1 MRVII
6 CLVVCVTL
14 VIFVAPVGGRRVR
27 KRCKPLAFKDTT
39 SLCDKEPNGEGWYRD
54 GTVCMLDCREGC
66 VKKTGG
72 RRRVCKVRGRS
83 KWWTG
88 GRGLQCFCRPCA
100 SAPPAVPNTSGPQ
113 DCTSP
118 YTAGA
123 TCIYECSPGYVKIGG
138 DDSKLCSDGQWRGAD
153 LMCEPEPD
161 VDGSWVTWGSWA
173 SCDVTCG
180 GGVKTRTRTCTNP
193 EPSGGGA
200 DCVGDTE
207 QTRDCND
214 FPCPDCMRICAL
226 GTLNDACDAC
236 TCDGHEL
243 TGHVMDTRRVPLSD
257 ADIFYAE
264 KPNDPVASTDTM
276 GNFRLSGACAQGVE
290 IIARTRGYFDARAT
304 SSQQDET
311 TSTVQVEMAAEVPP
325 IIDQHPQSKKRIAGQ
340 DVTFCC
346 AAHGNPPISSYE
358 WFKDGL
364 VLDEAVYSYNDTLT
378 LTGLTVDDSGVY
390 RCRANSDAGAK
401 YSEEATLAVEED
413 SMSSCAA
420 EPEENFISL
429 PDDCIQE
436 DTNSTGY
443 DIGACGGD
451 DCVGDLGEDDKACV
465 DTMRFCCV
473 PTSTETRTVQCS
485 GYSLN
490 VTVTTECGCGSCV
503 KTSTKR
509 IQGRAY
515 GLNRTDNASTE
526 IPLKYGPVIKDG
538 QVVDITSETG
548 IFEFTIET
556 TASKIALT
564 FRDNFKK
571 LVTSTRVLSLTGSD
585 TLDFDVVLKLRP
597 PPVTLMSSQ
606 NNVID
611 LGTVEGEEPLAEL
624 DIPADSLFTADGEM
638 FTGEVKA
645 SVSFI
650 DPRNPEDFELI
661 QGELTAVDVEGR
673 EETMETFGMFNMDFE
688 TETGDSLELGGNI
701 SVHIDPSQ
709 TNIDLT
715 DVDEN
720 GILGTKLWLLN
731 QDTGLWQE
739 AGSLRVGTATRRRKR
754 STFVIGEFLYVADS
768 PCNFDRV
775 EPYSRRCFAEIRAYD
790 SLSNLYRSK
799 STGIGTGA
807 VRNADV
813 ALVTT
818 SNRGRF
824 SRLNS
829 LSVYRRGRTNYKGA
843 VCLETLCEP
852 TGNDFSARI
861 NVVKYNTHLLA
872 ALYPGFDA
880 NLQNSIEIKDDGK
893 TLSFDV
899 FKPSHT
905 NGPIY
910 TYFDWWD
917 CYYRSTVS
925 DNHFAFV
932 DNTYR
937 PYVFPPY
944 FFNQNQYSQPITV
957 TSWYPNET
965 DLKSVCFIKV
975 FVKFEFADT
984 TAVRVTSKGGGVY
997 EANTGVTYGIREDR
1011 TTTNPTDPTSGFV
1024 CVEFKCPGPILES
1037 VSPRQPQNTSPPY
1050 PGANDSTR
1058 ITITARKSICTAD
1071 PGSGSITT
1079 EGINNSLLDNVAD
1092 VVRDGNMNE
1101 FTVPNGNSFGRDQG
1115 IYIATGS
1122 GDTGYRRALDYC
1134 RTGSNSGRIGRLP
1147 FDYEQYYAVRFNCGN
1162 VSPPVTQGTWILEDS
1177 EPL

>member
-1 MRVII
+1 MAKRQM
-6 CLVVCVTL
+6 TL
-14 VIFVAPVGGRRVR
+14 GARRPVGLPIS
-27 KRCKPLAFKDTT
+27 PLCARAYAF
-39 SLCDKEPNGEGWYRD
+39 SDKQNVLGVPKLL
-54 GTVCMLDCREGC
+54 TVCLSDKLCSRDRYKSANHLTS
-66 VKKTGG
+66 VTNTTGP
-72 RRRVCKVRGRS
+72 CKYGDYAAGV
-83 KWWTG
+83 TCTY
-88 GRGLQCFCRPCA
+88 QCA
-100 SAPPAVPNTSGPQ
+100 
-113 DCTSP
+113 D
-118 YTAGA
+118 
-123 TCIYECSPGYVKIGG
+123 GYVKVGG
-138 DDSKLCSDGQWRGAD
+138 DHSKLCNNGKWTGAD
-153 LMCEPEPD
+153 LICD
-161 VDGSWVTWGSWA
+161 CSRV
-173 SCDVTCG
+173 CDV
-180 GGVKTRTRTCTNP
+180 
-193 EPSGGGA
+193 
-200 DCVGDTE
+200 
-207 QTRDCND
+207 
-214 FPCPDCMRICAL
+214 
-226 GTLNDACDAC
+226 GTLNAACDAC
-236 TCDGHEL
+236 TCDGHVL

-264 KPNDPVASTDTM
+264 RPDESVASTDAM
-276 GNFRLSGACAQGVE
+276 GNFGLTGACAQGVE
-290 IIARTRGYFDARAT
+290 IIVKRRGYFDARANSEQVDATT
-304 SSQQDET
+304 SSVRVNM
-311 TSTVQVEMAAEVPP
+311 SAIVPP
-325 IIDQHPQSKKRIAGQ
+325 VIDQHPQSKKRIAGQ

-364 VLDEAVYSYNDTLT
+364 VLDEAVYNYDETLT
-378 LTGLTVDDSGVY
+378 ITALTVGDSGNY

-401 YSEEATLAVEED
+401 YSDEATLNVEAD
-413 SMSSCAA
+413 SMTSCAT
-420 EPEENFISL
+420 EPEQNVISL
-429 PDDCIQE
+429 PDDCVQE

-473 PTSTETRTVQCS
+473 TTSTETRTVQCS

-515 GLNRTDNASTE
+515 GVNRTDNASTE
-526 IPLKYGPVIKDG
+526 VPLKYGPVIKDG

-571 LVTSTRVLSLTGSD
+571 LVTSTRVLSLTDSD
-585 TLDFDVVLKLRP
+585 TLDFDVVMKLRP

-624 DIPADSLFTADGEM
+624 DIPANSLFTADGEM
-638 FTGEVKA
+638 FSGEVKA

-650 DPRNPEDFELI
+650 DPRNPDDFELI

-688 TETGDSLELGGNI
+688 TEEGDSLELGGNV
-701 SVHIDPSQ
+701 SVHIDPAQ

-720 GILGTKLWLLN
+720 GILGTKLWLLS
-731 QDTGLWQE
+731 QDTGLWEE

-754 STFVIGEFLYVADS
+754 STFIIGEFLYIADR

-775 EPYSRRCFAEIRAYD
+775 EPYHRRCFAQVRAYD
-790 SLSNLYRSK
+790 SLSNFYRSK
-799 STGIGTGA
+799 STGIRTGA
-807 VRNADV
+807 VRDADV

-818 SNRGRF
+818 SNRGGF

-829 LSVYRRGRTNYKGA
+829 LSVYRRGRTNSNGRI
-843 VCLETLCEP
+843 CLETLCEP

-861 NVVKYNTHLLA
+861 NVVKYNIHLLA

-880 NLQNSIEIKDDGK
+880 NLQSSIEVKHDGK

-899 FKPSHT
+899 FRPTHT

-910 TYFDWWD
+910 TYYDWRH
-917 CYYRSTVS
+917 CYYHSTVA

-932 DNTYR
+932 DATYR

-957 TSWYPNET
+957 TSWYPNEN
-965 DLKSVCFIKV
+965 DFKSVCFIKV
-975 FVKFEFADT
+975 FVKFEFEFT
-984 TAVRVTSKGGGVY
+984 TIEVRVTSKGGGVY
-997 EANTGVTYGIREDR
+997 EPNTGITYGIREDR
-1011 TTTNPTDPTSGFV
+1011 TAKDPSDSTSGFA

-1037 VSPRQPQNTSPPY
+1037 RSPTRPQDTNPPY
-1050 PGANDSTR
+1050 AGANDSTK
-1058 ITITARKSICTAD
+1058 ITVTARNSICTYD
-1071 PGSGSITT
+1071 TRFGSLTT
-1079 EGINNSLLDNVAD
+1079 EGINNNLLENVTDA
-1092 VVRDGNMNE
+1092 VRYENTIE
-1101 FTVPNGNSFGRDQG
+1101 FTVPNGNDFGRDHG
-1115 IYIATGS
+1115 IYTATGS

-1134 RTGSNSGRIGRLP
+1134 QTGSDSGRIGGLP
-1147 FDYEQYYAVRFNCGN
+1147 FDYDRYYAVRFNCGN
-1162 VSPPVTQGTWILEDS
+1162 IVFPPTQGTWILEDEF
-1177 EPL
+1177 EPI